1 MHQHFSF
8 AHGCTDTLCRLR
20 CEIINRGPDEAWR
33 RLPDFVM
40 DISNFTQ
47 NSQYLH
53 KYNHFMIHE
62 IFRPHGVTSPVDFV
76 VIFGRAALRLGSF
89 ASTKIGSAAIRD
101 LFTSP
106 YFPQLTKESIEQGIE
121 VWRDR
126 ADRTT
131 DAQEGQGNMYEV
143 SPSPVGRRVRWNSG
157 IECDYTFDSL
167 VRTEAGRVV
176 LGLSISGVP
185 LEGGRR
191 SVFEVEEVEGES
203 GERLTGRWWNVIGF
217 MSLCWRSEE

>member
-1 MHQHFSF
+1 M
-8 AHGCTDTLCRLR
+8 
-20 CEIINRGPDEAWR
+20 E
-33 RLPDFVM
+33 
-40 DISNFTQ
+40 ISNFTQ

-62 IFRPHGVTSPVDFV
+62 IFRPHGVTSPIDFV

-89 ASTKIGSAAIRD
+89 ASTEIGSAAIRD

-106 YFPQLTKESIEQGIE
+106 YFPQLTKESIEQSIE
-121 VWRDR
+121 GWRDR

-131 DAQEGQGNMYEV
+131 DAQEGQGTVYEV
-143 SPSPVGRRVRWNSG
+143 SPLPVGRRVRWNNQ
-157 IECDYTFDSL
+157 IECDYTLDSL

-176 LGLSISGVP
+176 LGLSISGDP

-191 SVFEVEEVEGES
+191 SLFEVEEVEGES
-203 GERLTGRWWNVIGF
+203 GERSTGRWWNVIGF
-217 MSLCWRSEE
+217 MSLCWRSEQ